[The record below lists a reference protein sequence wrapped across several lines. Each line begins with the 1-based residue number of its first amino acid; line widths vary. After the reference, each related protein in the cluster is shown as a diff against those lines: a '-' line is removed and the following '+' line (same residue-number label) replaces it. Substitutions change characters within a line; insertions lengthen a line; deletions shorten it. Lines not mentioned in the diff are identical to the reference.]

1 LGAAWLSGIEPV
13 GLATELGS
21 GLGLL
26 AGALLLIQ
34 MLTSGRFESLSGRIG
49 IDRSKSFHR
58 LAGAVVLLIAA
69 VHPLAYL
76 SSTGLDDPSAVWQ
89 RLASFVTGQST
100 RSGLIAFLALSLLVC
115 LPLVRERL
123 DLSYEVWRATHGL
136 LAICAA
142 GLVLHH
148 GLTTGSYSGER
159 PVLLAWVVLAALALG
174 ALLLMYVARPLRMWR
189 EHWRVERVT
198 ADGEGS
204 WRLELLGPSATK
216 LRFAP
221 GQFIWMTLSPHW
233 PIFHDHPF
241 SIASAEADLPK
252 LRLIV
257 RKAGNC
263 TNEFG
268 SIEPGTGVAIDGPH
282 GSFVLDETGERVLM
296 VAGGVGIAPLLGM
309 LEHAAIAG
317 DQRRFCLIYA
327 GRHPAAFAAID
338 RIEALSKILDLEAHL
353 VADQTSGVAGFLPGP
368 LDAAF
373 VTSAMRD
380 PSRAVA
386 YVCGPPAMMAM
397 ATDALISGGMSP
409 ERVHYER
416 FDDMARGGRLDR
428 RRLRQGICVLA
439 LAFAAVLAF
448 ALR

>member
-1 LGAAWLSGIEPV
+1 
-13 GLATELGS
+13 
-21 GLGLL
+21 
-26 AGALLLIQ
+26 
-34 MLTSGRFESLSGRIG
+34 
-49 IDRSKSFHR
+49 
-58 LAGAVVLLIAA
+58 
-69 VHPLAYL
+69 
-76 SSTGLDDPSAVWQ
+76 
-89 RLASFVTGQST
+89 
-100 RSGLIAFLALSLLVC
+100 
-115 LPLVRERL
+115 
-123 DLSYEVWRATHGL
+123 
-136 LAICAA
+136 
-142 GLVLHH
+142 
-148 GLTTGSYSGER
+148 
-159 PVLLAWVVLAALALG
+159 
-174 ALLLMYVARPLRMWR
+174 
-189 EHWRVERVT
+189 
-198 ADGEGS
+198 
-204 WRLELLGPSATK
+204 
-216 LRFAP
+216 
-221 GQFIWMTLSPHW
+221 
-233 PIFHDHPF
+233 
-241 SIASAEADLPK
+241 
-252 LRLIV
+252 
-257 RKAGNC
+257 
-263 TNEFG
+263 
-268 SIEPGTGVAIDGPH
+268 
-282 GSFVLDETGERVLM
+282 M

-397 ATDALISGGMSP
+397 ATDTLISGGMSP

-428 RRLRQGICVLA
+428 RRLRQDICVLA